1 MKKKIII
8 TGAAGFIGSR
18 LSELLVE
25 KGYDVYAFDRYNSF
39 NSFGWLDNSEYKK
52 YIKFCFGD
60 IRDYET
66 VYKNFKNIDSV
77 IHLAALVGIPYSYEA
92 PISYIKTNIE
102 GTYNVLEVA
111 KKLNYKN
118 IVITSTSEVYGTAQK
133 IPINEKHPLVGQSPY
148 SASKI
153 AADQISISYN
163 KSFQL
168 PVKIARPFN
177 TYGPRQSLRA
187 IIPQIILQLLNSRK
201 FIYFGNIKPTRDLTY
216 VDDTCSGFI
225 EILNKKKFLGK
236 VTNIGSKNETSVEKL
251 IHKISR
257 IMGITKK
264 IKIER
269 NRIRPK
275 DSEVERLVCDNSF
288 LLKNSNWKP
297 KYTLN
302 DGLVETI
309 KWVKEEYRK
318 NFKNDKY
325 IL

>member
-1 MKKKIII
+1 M
-8 TGAAGFIGSR
+8 
-18 LSELLVE
+18 VE

-153 AADQISISYN
+153 AADQIAISYN

-168 PVKIARPFN
+168 PVKIVRPFN
-177 TYGPRQSLRA
+177 TYGKTIFKSDYTA
-187 IIPQIILQLLNSRK
+187 NNFTIIK
-201 FIYFGNIKPTRDLTY
+201 
-216 VDDTCSGFI
+216 
-225 EILNKKKFLGK
+225 
-236 VTNIGSKNETSVEKL
+236 
-251 IHKISR
+251 
-257 IMGITKK
+257 
-264 IKIER
+264 
-269 NRIRPK
+269 
-275 DSEVERLVCDNSF
+275 
-288 LLKNSNWKP
+288 
-297 KYTLN
+297 
-302 DGLVETI
+302 
-309 KWVKEEYRK
+309 
-318 NFKNDKY
+318 
-325 IL
+325 